1 MNHKD
6 ILFIFMVIDTQS
18 TVYYAA
24 KNVRKVALS
33 VQNFTLFD
41 FQFSLNQ
48 ICDDDGPSFFFKSDQ
63 QLT

>member
-24 KNVRKVALS
+24 KNVRKVALG

-48 ICDDDGPSFFFKSDQ
+48 ISDDDGPSFFFKSDQ